1 MRLFFKIIGYGF
13 LLWLILTAGF
23 VALNWS
29 MVTQI
34 AKYSPLILP
43 PFYGQPADTA
53 EAHEQDVRFLKRLIN
68 YDRSF
73 SPEERSA
80 FIAHVDGLEARASS
94 LSKAELFLG
103 AAEAAAIAKN
113 GHTGI
118 AAAPLYQEFNRVGVK
133 FFWFADGLYI
143 VRAHESLAD
152 LVGARVFAI
161 EGRDLDSVLEG
172 LAKYNGGVPQWRRLY
187 SSLYME
193 SPEIMHAAGLAPSPD
208 SLLLSVV
215 DADGAAQNVTLAAE
229 YSPEQMD
236 LPRRRPWMTLL
247 PTAMPDEGSEW
258 RRTLSF
264 DGAEAPLYLRDTDEN
279 FLWLEVNGGI
289 YLRPQLLLERKETPI
304 AENFDAILAAAND
317 QPFDFMA
324 VDLRWSPG
332 GDYTRVIDFVK
343 AAPGAIKDDGRLY
356 IIVGPQTFSA
366 ALVTA
371 AFLKHY
377 GGDKAVIIGSPMGD
391 DEQFWAETGFPFK
404 LPNTKFRISYAT
416 GYHDWENGCTGKH
429 EYCFDQNLIHEV
441 PAGSLA
447 PSILLDPTY
456 ADYASGRD
464 IIMDY
469 LFAAETDATDN
480 NL

>member
-1 MRLFFKIIGYGF
+1 MRLFFKIFGYGF
-13 LLWLILTAGF
+13 LLLLLAAGSF

-29 MVTQI
+29 MFMQI
-34 AKYSPLILP
+34 ARYSPLVMP
-43 PFYGQPADTA
+43 PFYGEPANTG
-53 EAHEQDVRFLKRLIN
+53 EAREQDVRFLKRLIN
-68 YDRSF
+68 YDRSY
-73 SPEERSA
+73 SPEERAA
-80 FIAHVDGLEARASS
+80 FIAHVDDLEARASQ

-103 AAEAAAIAKN
+103 AAEAAAISNN

-118 AAAPLYQEFNRVGVK
+118 SASPLYREFNRIGVK
-133 FFWFADGLYI
+133 LFWFSDGLYI
-143 VRAHESLAD
+143 VRVHENIAD

-161 EGRDLDSVLEG
+161 EGRDLDTVIEG

-208 SLLLSVV
+208 ALLVSVV
-215 DADGAAQNVTLAAE
+215 DADGNARNVTLAAE
-229 YSPEQMD
+229 YSLAQMD
-236 LPRRRPWMTLL
+236 LPRRRPWMTLV
-247 PTAMPDEGSEW
+247 PTAMPDEGGDW
-258 RRTLSF
+258 RRTLLF
-264 DGAEAPLYLRDTDEN
+264 DDGEAPLYLRDTDEN
-279 FLWLEVNGGI
+279 FFWQETNSGV
-289 YLRPQLLLERKETPI
+289 YLRPQLLLERKEMPI
-304 AENFDAILAAAND
+304 AEKFEDILAAAGD

-343 AAPGAIKDDGRLY
+343 AAPGAIKEDGRLY

-377 GGDKAVIIGSPMGD
+377 GRDKAVIIGAPMGD
-391 DEQFWAETGFPFK
+391 DEQFWAETGLPFA
-404 LPNTKFRISYAT
+404 LPNSKFRISYAT

-447 PSILLDPTY
+447 LNVLLEPTY

-464 IIMDY
+464 IVMDY
-469 LFAAETDATDN
+469 VLSRKTGRE
-480 NL
+480 

>member
-1 MRLFFKIIGYGF
+1 MRLFFKIFGYG
-13 LLWLILTAGF
+13 LLLLLLAAGGF

-34 AKYSPLILP
+34 ARYSPLVMP
-43 PFYGQPADTA
+43 PFYSEPANAA
-53 EAHEQDVRFLKRLIN
+53 EAREQDVRFLKRLIN

-73 SPEERSA
+73 SPEERAA
-80 FIAHVDGLEARASS
+80 FIVHVNDLEARASQ

-103 AAEAAAIAKN
+103 AAEAAAISKN

-118 AAAPLYQEFNRVGVK
+118 SASPLYREFNRIGLK
-133 FFWFADGLYI
+133 LFWFSDGLYI
-143 VRAHESLAD
+143 VRAHENIAN

-161 EGRDLDSVLEG
+161 EGRDLDTVLEG
-172 LAKYNGGVPQWRRLY
+172 LAKYNGGVAQWRRLY
-187 SSLYME
+187 SSLYVE
-193 SPEIMHAAGLAPSPD
+193 SPEIMHAAGLASSPD
-208 SLLLSVV
+208 ALLISVV
-215 DADGAAQNVTLAAE
+215 DADGNARNVTLTAE
-229 YSPEQMD
+229 YSPSQMD
-236 LPRRRPWMTLL
+236 LPRRRPWMTLI
-247 PTAMPDEGSEW
+247 PTTLPDEDEEW

-264 DGAEAPLYLRDTDEN
+264 EGAAPLYLRDTDEN
-279 FLWLEVNGGI
+279 FFWLETNGGV
-289 YLRPQLLLERKETPI
+289 YLRPHLLLERKETPI
-304 AENFDAILAAAND
+304 AENFEAILAAASD
-317 QPFDFMA
+317 EPFDFMA

-343 AAPGAIKDDGRLY
+343 AAPDAIKDDGRLY

-391 DEQFWAETGFPFK
+391 DEQFWAETGFPFN
-404 LPNTKFRISYAT
+404 LPNSKFRISYAT
-416 GYHDWENGCTGKH
+416 GYHDWKNGCAGRH

-447 PSILLDPTY
+447 PLILLEPSY
-456 ADYASGRD
+456 ADYASRRD
-464 IIMDY
+464 IVMDY
-469 LFAAETDATDN
+469 VFTAEAKTSN
-480 NL
+480 